1 MIPNLSYILN
11 LYKNPVDTKST
22 LISTAVA
29 YFETFFP
36 LRLNVLKPLRV
47 YAPPFIILYYFP

>member
-1 MIPNLSYILN
+1 MIPSLSYILN

-29 YFETFFP
+29 HFETFFP
-36 LRLNVLKPLRV
+36 LRLNVLKPPRV
-47 YAPPFIILYYFP
+47 

>member
-11 LYKNPVDTKST
+11 LSKNPVDTKST

-29 YFETFFP
+29 YFETFFSSPIKCIKATSGISPSVYNP
-36 LRLNVLKPLRV
+36 L
-47 YAPPFIILYYFP
+47 

>member
-1 MIPNLSYILN
+1 MIPNLSYILD

-36 LRLNVLKPLRV
+36 LRLNVLKPPRV
-47 YAPPFIILYYFP
+47 

>member
-29 YFETFFP
+29 CLETFFP
-36 LRLNVLKPLRV
+36 FRLHVLKPPRV
-47 YAPPFIILYYFP
+47 